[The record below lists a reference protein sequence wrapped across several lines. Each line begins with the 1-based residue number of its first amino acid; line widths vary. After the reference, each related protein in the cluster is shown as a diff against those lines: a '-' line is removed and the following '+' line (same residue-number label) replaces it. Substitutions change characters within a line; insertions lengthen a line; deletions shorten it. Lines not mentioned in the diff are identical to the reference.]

1 MVAEAGE
8 HEVRLVEQDSLPPQ
22 ADVVVSL
29 TGSLRPPDA
38 RLPSV
43 TAIYDLSHL
52 LAPRS
57 HTFLERARRGWL
69 TALLTRR
76 ADGLVAPSHAIARAL
91 VDYLRVSEDRL
102 TWVPT
107 IGPGWRRAPR
117 AEVERV
123 RGELELKERYLL
135 FVGTISRRKNLRTL
149 MRAWDV
155 LWPRLGQGVDLVIAG
170 AAPARGGVLDEVL
183 SGGARYVGPVPDGTL
198 LPLLSGATA
207 WVCPSLAEGCS
218 IGAVE
223 AMAAGA
229 PPLVA
234 AGTALADIVG
244 AAGMVL
250 PAEDVQA
257 WADAMRHLVEDPQD
271 RNRMAARGLRA
282 AADLRESEAGRRVVS
297 AAAAAAA
304 ASR

>member
-1 MVAEAGE
+1 MLAEAGE
-8 HEVRLVEQDSLPPQ
+8 HEIRVVERDAPPAA

-29 TGSLRPPDA
+29 TGSLRPPDP

-43 TAIYDLSHL
+43 ATIYDLSHL

-57 HTFLERARRGWL
+57 HNFLVRVRRGWL

-76 ADGLVAPSHAIARAL
+76 ADGLLAPSHGIARAL
-91 VDYLRVSEDRL
+91 VDYLRVPGNRL

-117 AEVERV
+117 ADVERV
-123 RGELELKERYLL
+123 RAELELKERYLL
-135 FVGTISRRKNLRTL
+135 FVGTLSRRKNLGTL
-149 MRAWDV
+149 MRAWDL
-155 LWPRLGQGVDLVIAG
+155 LWPALGERVDLVVAG
-170 AAPARGGVLDEVL
+170 AAAARGGPRNEVL
-183 SGGARYVGPVPDGTL
+183 AGGARYLGAIPDATL

-234 AGTALADIVG
+234 AGTAFADTIG

-250 PAEDVQA
+250 PPRDARA
-257 WADAMRHLVEDPQD
+257 WADAMRHVIEDSQD

-282 AADLRESEAGRRVVS
+282 VADLREREAGRRAVS
-297 AAAAAAA
+297 AAAAAA
-304 ASR
+304 SRNR